1 MRSVRLLTVFLGL
14 LSVHKRF
21 VNNLFFF
28 PPCKNWLVVLKGT
41 VSRDFR
47 HFLFKK
53 NSTWAPYEEAKTVS
67 RNFSFSQRYSQ
78 KKCVHE
84 VNDYADKLFYFWKS
98 KKSKKV
104 TKSNLKFSKIVC
116 PRCRWL
122 CGHGVPV
129 DVDYMDMDK
138 TTQTLS
144 VNFEGFS
151 QILKEH
157 QVKKRFLGV
166 FTNSIVLI

>member
-28 PPCKNWLVVLKGT
+28 PPCKKWLVVLKGT

-53 NSTWAPYEEAKTVS
+53 TPPGPHMNRQKQFRKIFLFRKDIRKKRVSTKSTPTLT
-67 RNFSFSQRYSQ
+67 N
-78 KKCVHE
+78 
-84 VNDYADKLFYFWKS
+84 YFTFEKV
-98 KKSKKV
+98 KKV

-144 VNFEGFS
+144 ENFEGFS

-157 QVKKRFLGV
+157 QVKKWFLGV

>member
-1 MRSVRLLTVFLGL
+1 MRIL
-14 LSVHKRF
+14 
-21 VNNLFFF
+21 
-28 PPCKNWLVVLKGT
+28 LKGT
-41 VSRDFR
+41 VSRGFR
-47 HFLFKK
+47 HFFIKK
-53 NSTWAPYEEAKTVS
+53 FTWAPYGQAKTIS

-129 DVDYMDMDK
+129 DVDYMDMDIDK

-144 VNFEGFS
+144 ENFEGFS
-151 QILKEH
+151 QIWKEH
-157 QVKKRFLGV
+157 QVKNRFLGV